1 MERGNLAKNYI
12 LANFTKMFFLDLKG
26 LKTSLILVTVEIAC
40 ILTAE
45 TVELIFYKRS
55 IFFVN
60 SIGLSCRLIYCSN
73 TRTYMRTRMSSLS
86 RAYHSLTSLIEKK
99 KNKLK
104 IPLDVFNA
112 GLFTNFAIPF

>member
-1 MERGNLAKNYI
+1 
-12 LANFTKMFFLDLKG
+12 MFFLDLKG

-55 IFFVN
+55 IF
-60 SIGLSCRLIYCSN
+60 LSTLLAFHAGSF
-73 TRTYMRTRMSSLS
+73 TVVTPEAYMRTRMSSLS

>member
-45 TVELIFYKRS
+45 TVELIF
-55 IFFVN
+55 
-60 SIGLSCRLIYCSN
+60 L
-73 TRTYMRTRMSSLS
+73 
-86 RAYHSLTSLIEKK
+86 
-99 KNKLK
+99 
-104 IPLDVFNA
+104 
-112 GLFTNFAIPF
+112 